1 MSWTGHRRA
10 VRHTTTTRR
19 VAAAAVA
26 LAALV
31 GGCTSKGTVNERA
44 AGTPSPDTTSTG
56 PDGGGVFGRI
66 PDVVRQVEPSVV
78 TIFAGNGLGSGVVY
92 SRDGLVVTNEHV
104 VRGADGGR
112 VEVAFADGQRVRGQV
127 RASDGLT
134 DLAIVAV
141 DRQGLP
147 PAQFRTELPRVGEL
161 AVALGSP
168 LGFENSA
175 TAGIISGLNRS
186 IPASG
191 RQSQSLVDLIQTDA
205 PISPGNSGGALVDAQ
220 GRVVGIS
227 EAYIPPQAGAVS
239 LGFAI
244 PAATAVDVVDQL
256 RKNGRA
262 RYAFLGVQVAPL
274 TPEIASQLGVDRAD
288 GVVVLEVVANGPTAR
303 AGIEPGDVIVKLG
316 DTPTP
321 TVGDF
326 LGELRRRSP
335 GDRVRLEV
343 LRGGQTRTVEVT
355 VTDRPG

>member
-1 MSWTGHRRA
+1 M
-10 VRHTTTTRR
+10 
-19 VAAAAVA
+19 
-26 LAALV
+26 
-31 GGCTSKGTVNERA
+31 
-44 AGTPSPDTTSTG
+44 
-56 PDGGGVFGRI
+56 
-66 PDVVRQVEPSVV
+66 
-78 TIFAGNGLGSGVVY
+78 
-92 SRDGLVVTNEHV
+92 
-104 VRGADGGR
+104 
-112 VEVAFADGQRVRGQV
+112 
-127 RASDGLT
+127 
-134 DLAIVAV
+134 AIVTV

-147 PAQFRTELPRVGEL
+147 PAQFRTDLPRVGEL

-256 RKNGRA
+256 RRNGRA
-262 RYAFLGVQVAPL
+262 RHAFLGVQVAPL
-274 TPEIASQLGVDRAD
+274 TPEIASQLGVDRSD
-288 GVVVLEVVANGPTAR
+288 GVVVLEVVANGPAAR
-303 AGIEPGDVIVKLG
+303 AGLQPGDVITKLG

-326 LGELRRRSP
+326 LGELRRRAP

-343 LRGGQTRTVEVT
+343 LRGGQTRTVEVRWRT
-355 VTDRPG
+355 GRAERVSGPARAAPPPAGTRAPGRSRGRRGRAR